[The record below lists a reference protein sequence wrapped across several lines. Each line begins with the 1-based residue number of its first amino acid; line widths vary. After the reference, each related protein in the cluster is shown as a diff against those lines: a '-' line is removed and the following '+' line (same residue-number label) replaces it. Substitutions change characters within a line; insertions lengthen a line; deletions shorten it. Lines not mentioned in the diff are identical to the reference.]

1 MEITA
6 NRLVEACGRFWK
18 RGKDREGRP
27 LDLTLLAWR
36 ASELGQDLA
45 EYSLL
50 LALIAVVIIVAVTLM
65 GTQVSTLFQEI
76 FTALDPP
83 LPP

>member
-1 MEITA
+1 MTNPENNLSNACDTFR
-6 NRLVEACGRFWK
+6 NRNTESEAGLRFLYSLWGRL
-18 RGKDREGRP
+18 E
-27 LDLTLLAWR
+27 
-36 ASELGQDLA
+36 EHGQDLA

-50 LALIAVVIIVAVTLM
+50 LALIAVVVIVAVTLM
-65 GTQVSTLFQEI
+65 GTQVSALFQEI